1 MTVEISLSSYTLM
14 MMSMMLMLQFFVCS
28 ACPCAL
34 GSCSVAW
41 CQIPGFINAC
51 CVRRDRG
58 SGEQARGIQN
68 TNYYHIANNEQDY
81 MQLFIY
87 QIKERDLKNLPHKD
101 MFLGSFSI
109 SPSCTYGYFL
119 RASLKLYEGFELCNL
134 SFI

>member
-1 MTVEISLSSYTLM
+1 MM
-14 MMSMMLMLQFFVCS
+14 MMSMILMLQFFVCS